1 MVVDNRAK
9 IIKILRAN
17 KDLLRGSDFSAT
29 QFLRLVD
36 ALLNSGVTV
45 QDDAEKNEPLKGCED

>member
-29 QFLRLVD
+29 QFLRPVD